1 MPKPDIVGA
10 YLATIGQFRLLTQ
23 EEEVL
28 YGKHVQAYL
37 EALNNIEDNL
47 RAQSVPECE
56 IAEQAL
62 MLVPIRIKRNY
73 ERARKIMVS
82 HNLRLVV
89 SVAKR
94 YLRGN
99 EPDRFMDMIQEGGTG
114 LDRAVHKFDPT
125 KGYKFSTYATW
136 WIRQAITRANQNNDR
151 SIRIPVHLSDTR
163 RNIVKAYK
171 RLGAELKRKP
181 TMEEVAEACEMTVEK
196 ILQVN
201 QWYRGVDSLDR
212 PIDAGEKES
221 YVSDFVPGLEPLPE
235 DAWDEM
241 KLRDDTQKLLA
252 NLPQREQQL
261 LSMRFGLAPYGREY
275 TLLEIGRE
283 LSLSRER
290 VRQLE
295 RKALNALRGVSR
307 RSRKFRQL
315 ETTIND
321 R

>member
-23 EEEVL
+23 EEEVS

-47 RAQSVPECE
+47 RAQSVPECK

-151 SIRIPVHLSDTR
+151 SIRIPVHLFDRYS
-163 RNIVKAYK
+163 
-171 RLGAELKRKP
+171 
-181 TMEEVAEACEMTVEK
+181 
-196 ILQVN
+196 QV
-201 QWYRGVDSLDR
+201 S
-212 PIDAGEKES
+212 
-221 YVSDFVPGLEPLPE
+221 
-235 DAWDEM
+235 
-241 KLRDDTQKLLA
+241 
-252 NLPQREQQL
+252 
-261 LSMRFGLAPYGREY
+261 
-275 TLLEIGRE
+275 
-283 LSLSRER
+283 
-290 VRQLE
+290 
-295 RKALNALRGVSR
+295 
-307 RSRKFRQL
+307 
-315 ETTIND
+315 
-321 R
+321 